1 MRTPTAAQLLRAWDY
16 GSTASN
22 AVRAMELLGVSYD
35 GLDARRLL
43 AMPPGQRD
51 ALLLQLHRHL
61 FGGRLDSVAQCPAC
75 GATVEAS
82 LDVDALQ
89 LEPAA
94 GDGLPDDVRVLEWQA
109 PSGDLRI
116 RFRAINS
123 EDLLAL
129 ESCSDRAVAR
139 QRLWE
144 RCVIEVSHGGGIES
158 KGSLPADVQ
167 EELVEAMAAA
177 DPQADLQFDLTCPD
191 CAYRWQPAFDIAQF
205 LWQELHAWAIRTL
218 RDVDAIARVYH
229 WSEADILAMSPR
241 RRHAYLEQCAP

>member
-1 MRTPTAAQLLRAWDY
+1 MRTPTAAQLLRAWEY

-43 AMPPGQRD
+43 AMPLGQRD
-51 ALLLQLHRHL
+51 TLLLQLHRHL

-82 LDVDALQ
+82 FDADALQ
-89 LEPAA
+89 LEH
-94 GDGLPDDVRVLEWQA
+94 GSDDGSQDGTRVLEWHA
-109 PSGDLRI
+109 MSGDLRV

-123 EDLLAL
+123 EDLLAI
-129 ESCSDRAVAR
+129 ESCSDGTSAR

-144 RCVIEVSHGGGIES
+144 RCVIEVSRGDATES
-158 KGSLPADVQ
+158 NASLSSAVQ
-167 EELVEAMAAA
+167 KELVQAMAAA

-191 CAYRWQPAFDIAQF
+191 CAHRWQPAFDIAQF
-205 LWQELHAWAIRTL
+205 LWQELHGWAIRTL

-241 RRHAYLEQCAP
+241 RRHAYLEQCAS